1 MKPRSLY
8 FAFFLCAGAFTW
20 ADVPGGKDPEGV
32 KRYEGS
38 ELIGYRAPLVD
49 EFDLPLSV
57 PTDLSPPKYERV
69 RHLVGRVSRHTYLAP
84 NGVSGAALYLNYQR
98 EFERLGLDTLF
109 SKRPSE
115 KGWFGPTFGKM
126 EEEDGLSQM
135 LEYNE
140 DEERVLVAKSK
151 DETPTYYYLFVTTYK
166 DGLRGKWEDKVR
178 KGQALA
184 VLQIV
189 APESVAQK
197 MVFVKAEEMAR
208 QIKDKGSVALY
219 GLYFDTDR
227 DTLRAES
234 EPTLKEIAKLLKADP
249 SLKVHVV
256 GHTDNVG
263 KADYNLDL
271 SKRRAASVAKTLAQT
286 HGISATRLDAFGCG
300 LYAPV
305 ASNDSEA
312 GKAKNRR
319 VELVNW

>member
-1 MKPRSLY
+1 MKSWFLS
-8 FAFFLCAGAFTW
+8 FAVFLSTGGLACADIAGA
-20 ADVPGGKDPEGV
+20 KDPEGV

-49 EFDLPLSV
+49 EFVLPLSE
-57 PTDLSPPKYERV
+57 PSQISPPKFTRS
-69 RHLVGRVSRHTYLAP
+69 LSIVGRVSRHTYLAP
-84 NGVSGAALYLNYQR
+84 AGVSGAALYMNYQR
-98 EFERLGLDTLF
+98 EFERLGLETLF
-109 SKRPSE
+109 TKKPGE
-115 KGWFGPTFGKM
+115 KGWFGPTLAKM

-140 DEERVLVAKSK
+140 DEERVLVATSK
-151 DETPTYYYLFVTTYK
+151 DEMPTYYYLFVTAYK
-166 DGLRGKWEDKVR
+166 DGLRGKWEDKVK
-178 KGQALA
+178 KGQVLA

-189 APESVAQK
+189 TPEGVQQK

-227 DTLRAES
+227 DTLKTES
-234 EPTLKEIAKLLKADP
+234 EPTLQEIARLLKAQP
-249 SLKVHVV
+249 SLKLHVV

-263 KADYNLDL
+263 KPDYNLDL
-271 SKRRAASVAKTLAQT
+271 SKRRAASVVRALAQS
-286 HGISATRLDAFGCG
+286 HAISAARLDAFGCG

-305 ASNDSEA
+305 ASNDAEA
-312 GKAKNRR
+312 GRAKNRR